1 LRTGASC
8 GPDCV
13 QFQSKGQVVNTPSS
27 SNGDADR
34 VLVSVADGIADVR
47 LNRPDKLNALDHAM
61 FRALADTAARLSTD
75 RSVRVVVLSGEGRSF
90 CAGLDFSNFE
100 SMAKQPPNA
109 TNAGAAQDSAAQDS
123 AAQDSATQDSAA
135 QDSATQDSAAVPVPI
150 DLSAGGRITH
160 LGQQAV
166 WGWQEMPQPV
176 ICAVT
181 GHALGGGLQLALGG
195 DIRIVHPEAKLS
207 VLEMRWG
214 LIPDM
219 CASELLPRLVG
230 VDVAKELY
238 FTGRMFDGAEANAL
252 GIATSV
258 SADTHADAMALAA
271 EIARQSPD
279 AMRRAKSLI
288 NQFGRVDTA
297 TAFANER
304 RLMTELIGS
313 PNQVEA
319 VTAFF
324 EKRQPDFADEGY

>member
-1 LRTGASC
+1 M
-8 GPDCV
+8 
-13 QFQSKGQVVNTPSS
+13 QFQSKGQIVSAFTS
-27 SNGDADR
+27 SNDEPDR
-34 VLVSVADGIADVR
+34 VLVSVTDGIADVR

-61 FRALADTAARLSTD
+61 FRALAETAAKLSTD

-109 TNAGAAQDSAAQDS
+109 TNAGAAP
-123 AAQDSATQDSAA
+123 
-135 QDSATQDSAAVPVPI
+135 DSAAVPV

-195 DIRIVHPEAKLS
+195 DIRIVHPDAKLS

-238 FTGRMFDGAEANAL
+238 FTGRMFDGAEANVL

-279 AMRRAKSLI
+279 AMRRAKSLV

-304 RLMTELIGS
+304 RLMAELIGS